1 MNFDEMVAVS
11 GMSGI
16 YKLIA
21 NRSNGL
27 IIEDVDTGK
36 RKLAPARKH
45 QFTPLASIGIYTGE
59 EDTAELAVI
68 FRTMRDQFEKNPPV
82 ASSASAQE
90 LSKYFATILPDY
102 DRDRVFSGDIK
113 KVIKWF
119 KFLNERNIIPEEE
132 VEETATE
139 ETTEKEVK
147 AEKEEKPKA
156 KAKTKAKPKTKAKA
170 KPKKESAK

>member
-1 MNFDEMVAVS
+1 MKFDEMVAVS

-16 YKLIA
+16 YKLVA

-27 IIEDVDTGK
+27 IIEDVDSGK

-82 ASSASAQE
+82 AASSSADE
-90 LSKYFATILPDY
+90 LSTYFASILPEY

-119 KFLNERNIIPEEE
+119 KFLHERNIIPEEE
-132 VEETATE
+132 VE
-139 ETTEKEVK
+139 TTEKE
-147 AEKEEKPKA
+147 KEEVVEAKKETKA
-156 KAKTKAKPKTKAKA
+156 KAKSKAK
-170 KPKKESAK
+170 KPKKESAE

>member
-1 MNFDEMVAVS
+1 MKFDEMVAVS
-11 GMSGI
+11 GLSGI

-68 FRTMRDQFEKNPPV
+68 FREMRDQFEKNPPV
-82 ASSASAQE
+82 ASSASGEE
-90 LSKYFATILPDY
+90 LSNYFASILPNY

-132 VEETATE
+132 VEEA
-139 ETTEKEVK
+139 
-147 AEKEEKPKA
+147 KEEAKEESMEEVVAEAPKPK
-156 KAKTKAKPKTKAKA
+156 KKAKA